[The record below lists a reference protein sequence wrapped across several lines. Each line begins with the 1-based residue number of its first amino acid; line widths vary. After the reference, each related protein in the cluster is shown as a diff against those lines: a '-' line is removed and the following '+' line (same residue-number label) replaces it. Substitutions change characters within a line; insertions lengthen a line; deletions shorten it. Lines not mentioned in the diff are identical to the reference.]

1 MLFID
6 LVSTAATMTYRSL
19 QDLVTIVSQQ
29 HQGLKKIIQ
38 LLIKLV
44 NASPLLEGAEV
55 NEEMNVASTNQTY
68 SLALF
73 DMIRTLNNLGTFAM
87 LTSKSIGA
95 QRMQLLCF
103 NFFKCMVNLI

>member
-1 MLFID
+1 MLLID
-6 LVSTAATMTYRSL
+6 LVSTAASKTYRSL
-19 QDLVTIVSQQ
+19 QGLVTTGSQQ
-29 HQGLKKIIQ
+29 CQGLKKLSQ
-38 LLIKLV
+38 LVIHLV
-44 NASPLLEGAEV
+44 SAYPIPEGTEV
-55 NEEMNVASTNQTY
+55 NEEMNVISTNQTY

-87 LTSKSIGA
+87 VTIKSIGA